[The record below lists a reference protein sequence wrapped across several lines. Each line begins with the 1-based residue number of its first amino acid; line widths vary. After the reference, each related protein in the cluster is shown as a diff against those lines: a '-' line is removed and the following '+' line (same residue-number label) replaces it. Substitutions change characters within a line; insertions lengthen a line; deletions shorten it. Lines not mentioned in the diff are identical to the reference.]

1 MLYTFGVIIAA
12 SVIPAII
19 YLVIIRNSE
28 RVEREKW
35 GSIVLSFLWGAVPA
49 VLIVCVLECVLEG
62 LLSFEGIEFLIPIML
77 APIIEELCKPL
88 ILLRLKKE
96 INELEDGIIY
106 GASAAIG
113 FACVENIVY
122 YLAAYIYGATS
133 FLVLI
138 IILRTVVCYM
148 GHVLATG
155 ITGYGVAR
163 NIIIYKNPKLMSGFL
178 ILAIVI
184 HALYNSA
191 CFYLGGIGVG
201 IAVVMTVFCF
211 CLLRKTIK
219 KFDQR
224 QAGLT

>member
-1 MLYTFGVIIAA
+1 LYTFGVIIAA

-35 GSIVLSFLWGAVPA
+35 GSIILSFLWGAVPA
-49 VLIVCVLECVLEG
+49 VLIACVLEW
-62 LLSFEGIEFLIPIML
+62 LLSFEAIKFLLPIMM
-77 APIIEELCKPL
+77 APIVEELCKPL

-122 YLAAYIYGATS
+122 YLAAYIYGETS
-133 FLVLI
+133 ILVMT
-138 IILRTVVCYM
+138 IILRTVASYM
-148 GHVLATG
+148 THISATG

-191 CFYLGGIGVG
+191 CLYLGGIGAV
-201 IAVVMTVFCF
+201 IAIVMTVFCF

-219 KFDQR
+219 EFDQR

>member
-1 MLYTFGVIIAA
+1 LYTFGVIIAA

-35 GSIVLSFLWGAVPA
+35 GSIILSFLWGAVPA
-49 VLIVCVLECVLEG
+49 VLIACVLEW
-62 LLSFEGIEFLIPIML
+62 LLSFEAIKFLMPIMM
-77 APIIEELCKPL
+77 APIVEELCKPL

-122 YLAAYIYGATS
+122 YLAAYIYGETS
-133 FLVLI
+133 ILVMT
-138 IILRTVVCYM
+138 IILRTVASYM
-148 GHVLATG
+148 THISATG

-191 CFYLGGIGVG
+191 CLYLGGIGAV
-201 IAVVMTVFCF
+201 IAIVMTVFCF

-219 KFDQR
+219 EFDQR